1 MILFS
6 LHVLEK
12 SKKNKE
18 AKKKIHIFVY
28 FVFFIPCLHK
38 KIKKKPFLHVF
49 SIKKMCFRYLF
60 EKKPKEIGLGT
71 SLKKFKI
78 KDQTRNVRK

>member
-18 AKKKIHIFVY
+18 AKKNTHLCIFC
-28 FVFFIPCLHK
+28 FFIPCLHK